1 MLGFSSFF
9 IGSTLRNRAN
19 KWNESSC
26 ENYCENLVDQIL
38 VIWMLWSFFT
48 IVTIFYL
55 VNKMK
60 TIISAETWRYL
71 QENILI
77 WKSESFEVDNTS
89 SFIFSEHV
97 MSVIYLS

>member
-1 MLGFSSFF
+1 
-9 IGSTLRNRAN
+9 
-19 KWNESSC
+19 
-26 ENYCENLVDQIL
+26 
-38 VIWMLWSFFT
+38 
-48 IVTIFYL
+48 
-55 VNKMK
+55 MK